1 MFLHKINQSKR
12 KKPVLKILIVQKI
25 WFPFP
30 GVTAVVGYCSVR
42 AGDDF
47 LERLSPPALGARCTD
62 LIEVVIIP
70 KTASSVVQGC
80 SFTNGFKVICRWV
93 TATRGNP
100 ILPPA
105 LPLPRDWA
113 PPLMSAVAL
122 GGAHWACQ
130 GANLTKKKMIFCL
143 FGFQLIWAGS
153 ADQFLIL
160 FTTVSQRKWWKH
172 AAMLKG
178 KKLTLQLTQVQQ

>member
-1 MFLHKINQSKR
+1 MFLHKINQRKR
-12 KKPVLKILIVQKI
+12 KKNCFKNINSTKILIPLPWCDCCSWLLFCQSWW
-25 WFPFP
+25 WFPGTSF
-30 GVTAVVGYCSVR
+30 S
-42 AGDDF
+42 
-47 LERLSPPALGARCTD
+47 SCTGSS
-62 LIEVVIIP
+62 LHWPYTSVIIP

-130 GANLTKKKMIFCL
+130 GANLTKKRIFCL

-178 KKLTLQLTQVQQ
+178 KKG